1 MASGVWKDSVWR
13 HPLLEGLAVLVGILV
28 AFGIDASWQARSER
42 LSERAYL
49 EAVRNELVDA
59 RQHFVDR
66 DRELARDME
75 RAAEIVR
82 ILGATEALNLA
93 DDSVTTLALQLGPQS
108 VQTPP
113 RAALDDLTSS
123 GGIALVDNSSV
134 RRAVASYQ
142 SALNNDAAA
151 QELMVD
157 LWLNHFAPY
166 RSAHATIDYSS
177 VPGFPAVQ
185 RESGVDRDAYVRNR
199 TYGNL
204 VMARM
209 LRVMGVRASH
219 AAAIEELDRL
229 LELLELERR

>member
-1 MASGVWKDSVWR
+1 MASSVWENSVWR
-13 HPLLEGLAVLVGILV
+13 HPVLEGLAVLVGILV
-28 AFGIDASWQARSER
+28 AFGIDALWQARSER

-66 DRELARDME
+66 DRNLAQDME
-75 RAAEIVR
+75 RAEE
-82 ILGATEALNLA
+82 ILGILGSAGAVDLT
-93 DDSVTTLALQLGPQS
+93 DDSVSTLALQVGPQS
-108 VQTPP
+108 VQAPP

-142 SALNNDAAA
+142 SALNNDIAT
-151 QELMVD
+151 QELMVE
-157 LWLNHFAPY
+157 LWLSQFAPY
-166 RSAHATIDYSS
+166 RTAHATIDYSS

-185 RESGVDRDAYVRNR
+185 RASDVDRDAYVQNR

-209 LRVMGVRASH
+209 LRVMGVRTSH

-229 LELLELERR
+229 LQLLELERR